1 MNKRLHR
8 SKQNAIL
15 AGVCSGIAKYF
26 NTDPSIVRIIVAIL
40 AFFTSGIPVVLIYI
54 LMAVILPEE

>member
-1 MNKRLHR
+1 MNRRLHK

-15 AGVCSGIAKYF
+15 AGVCSGIAEYF
-26 NTDPSIVRIIVAIL
+26 NIDPTIVRVIVVIL
-40 AFFTSGIPVVLIYI
+40 AFFTSGIPVALIYI